1 MTIELNVA
9 TIIYIASCISILGA
23 AVKILVEAKKALM
36 KPIDE
41 INVKLVHYDQ
51 CLKNDKTRLDN
62 MDGVLSDLTQSINML
77 VKSNRT
83 MLYHMEDGNHTGEIR
98 KELKEIDEWLLD
110 GKEYKK

>member
-9 TIIYIASCISILGA
+9 TIIYVASCISILGA
-23 AVKILVEAKKALM
+23 AVKILAEAKKALI
-36 KPIDE
+36 KPVDD
-41 INVKLVHYDQ
+41 INTKLVHYDQ

-62 MDGVLSDLTQSINML
+62 MDIVLSGLTQSINML

-83 MLYHMEDGNHTGEIR
+83 ILYHMEEGNHTGEIR
-98 KELKEIDEWLLD
+98 EEIKEIDAWLLN